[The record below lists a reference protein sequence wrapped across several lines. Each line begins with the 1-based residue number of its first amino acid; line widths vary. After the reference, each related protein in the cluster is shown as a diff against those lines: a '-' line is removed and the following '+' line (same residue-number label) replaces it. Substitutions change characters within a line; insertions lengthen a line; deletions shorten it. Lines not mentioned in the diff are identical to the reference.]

1 MSAAEPLAVDS
12 KPRQPHAVASFAPNP
27 TVRSQSLPAG
37 DFAPSETAQKLIEW
51 SVAKAALPADRL
63 VVLGLLAGVFIALGG
78 AFFTGVM
85 AELSLSHGPS
95 RLLGGLAFS
104 TGLLLVG
111 VAGAELSTGN
121 CMMCAACACHRLR
134 LRDVRRN
141 LAITYSANAA
151 GVIVLV
157 LLVAGSGLLQTGHG
171 QTAAAIAEAKMN
183 FSFAQAFIRGIL
195 CNALVC
201 FAVWMILAA
210 RTIPSKLAGLV
221 LPISAFITL
230 GFEHSIANMYLLPVG
245 LIMGVGSLQAACSNL
260 LAVTLGNLVGGIA
273 IALAFWGAYLRR
285 QQIEAA

>member
-1 MSAAEPLAVDS
+1 M
-12 KPRQPHAVASFAPNP
+12 
-27 TVRSQSLPAG
+27 
-37 DFAPSETAQKLIEW
+37 
-51 SVAKAALPADRL
+51 
-63 VVLGLLAGVFIALGG
+63 
-78 AFFTGVM
+78 
-85 AELSLSHGPS
+85 
-95 RLLGGLAFS
+95 
-104 TGLLLVG
+104 
-111 VAGAELSTGN
+111 
-121 CMMCAACACHRLR
+121 
-134 LRDVRRN
+134 
-141 LAITYSANAA
+141 
-151 GVIVLV
+151 LV
-157 LLVAGSGLLQTGHG
+157 LLVAGSGLLQSGHG

-183 FSFAQAFIRGIL
+183 LSFAQAFIRGIL

-285 QQIEAA
+285 HQIEAV